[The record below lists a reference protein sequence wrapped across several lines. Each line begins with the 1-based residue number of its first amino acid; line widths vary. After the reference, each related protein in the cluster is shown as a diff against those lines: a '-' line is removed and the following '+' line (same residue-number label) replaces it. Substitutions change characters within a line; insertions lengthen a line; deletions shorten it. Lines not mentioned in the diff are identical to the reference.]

1 MEVLVTVPHGF
12 CPTRMSRECDTRAGE
27 SGSKLAEA
35 LREALPESVPVKLFF
50 ANTERKIGDLNR
62 RATRYTNWRINI
74 QNTVEKALAEGKSV
88 LLFDVHSFPAE
99 CTSFCKPPHYK
110 IPQIVLLD
118 ENDYPHAEL
127 MKRVKK
133 SASLDYANLL
143 RASHR
148 NDITVQA
155 RKAGAEAMLW
165 EFNESKNVL
174 SEQKFRAV
182 AHELAQYALDKFKA
196 IK

>member
-1 MEVLVTVPHGF
+1 
-12 CPTRMSRECDTRAGE
+12 
-27 SGSKLAEA
+27 
-35 LREALPESVPVKLFF
+35 
-50 ANTERKIGDLNR
+50 
-62 RATRYTNWRINI
+62 
-74 QNTVEKALAEGKSV
+74 
-88 LLFDVHSFPAE
+88 
-99 CTSFCKPPHYK
+99 
-110 IPQIVLLD
+110 
-118 ENDYPHAEL
+118 